1 VTLSI
6 IGYQE
11 VTSPLGSALAFSS
24 AGKLAM
30 VSYNLYE
37 FITTPAT
44 ATTVPAPTDENPE
57 RLPDELEPCSSPIY
71 AVSP

>member
-1 VTLSI
+1 
-6 IGYQE
+6 
-11 VTSPLGSALAFSS
+11 
-24 AGKLAM
+24 M

-57 RLPDELEPCSSPIY
+57 RLPDELEPLQ
-71 AVSP
+71 